1 MSDLLPHRYF
11 IVNKPFNMLS
21 QFVGAGDMNMLG
33 KLDFDFPEGTH
44 CIGRLDNKSEGLL
57 LLTTNK
63 KVTKLL
69 FQGDVPHERK
79 YLVQVY
85 KQVSSESLE
94 ALRTGVLI
102 PLTGDLHYKTTPCQV
117 DIVEKPIGLFQSGW
131 EYPEDRPHTWLLISL
146 TEGKFRQIRKM
157 MKAIH
162 HHCQRLIR
170 VSIEDI
176 TLEDL
181 QPGEVREISEEEFFR
196 KLRITNWE

>member
-1 MSDLLPHRYF
+1 
-11 IVNKPFNMLS
+11 MLS
-21 QFVGAGDMNMLG
+21 QFIGTEGLPMLSD
-33 KLDFDFPEGTH
+33 LSFHFPEGTH

-69 FQGDVPHERK
+69 FQGEIPHERK

-85 KQVSSESLE
+85 KVVSPESLQ
-94 ALRTGVLI
+94 ALRTGVAI
-102 PLTGDLHYKTTPCQV
+102 PVTGDLHYITAPCQV
-117 DIVEKPIGLFQSGW
+117 DIVQKPEHLFQSGW
-131 EYPEDRPHTWLLISL
+131 EYPDDRPHTWLLISL

-170 VSIEDI
+170 VSIEDL
-176 TLEDL
+176 TLENL
-181 QPGEVREISEEEFFR
+181 QPGEVREIQEEEFFS
-196 KLRITNWE
+196 KLRITNWQ